1 MEAAQATPGMRVLD
15 LACGSGAP
23 SIPLA
28 KRVAPG
34 GSVVGLD
41 LSAEPLKVAR
51 RRAQERGL
59 QNVSYLQGNAQVL
72 PFAENSFDRVTCRFG
87 AMFLPDAAQAF
98 REAWR
103 VLRPGGRI
111 ALTVWGAFEQPYF
124 ASTAQIVMRHTGA
137 VLPPTA
143 RAMFRF
149 AEPESLASLLRQA
162 GFTEVASEPRTVEWL
177 WPGRPQEVW
186 EYFQEA
192 TAPMR
197 PLLEALRPEQH
208 SAVERDVLAALGT
221 FFDGENVRL
230 TADIVIAIASRT

>member
-1 MEAAQATPGMRVLD
+1 
-15 LACGSGAP
+15 
-23 SIPLA
+23 
-28 KRVAPG
+28 
-34 GSVVGLD
+34 
-41 LSAEPLKVAR
+41 
-51 RRAQERGL
+51 
-59 QNVSYLQGNAQVL
+59 
-72 PFAENSFDRVTCRFG
+72 
-87 AMFLPDAAQAF
+87 
-98 REAWR
+98 
-103 VLRPGGRI
+103 
-111 ALTVWGAFEQPYF
+111 
-124 ASTAQIVMRHTGA
+124 
-137 VLPPTA
+137 
-143 RAMFRF
+143 MFRF